1 MADSFVHLHLHTENS
16 LLDGSIR
23 IPDLMKKVAKLK
35 MPAVAMTDH
44 GNLYGAIG
52 FYQQALKFGVK
63 PIIGC
68 EVYVAPTAKELRKEV
83 PGHKRNYHLTLLAQ
97 NEVGYNNLMK
107 LVSRAHL
114 EGFYY
119 KPRTDK
125 ADMARYSEGII
136 CLSGCIS
143 SEVNYFL
150 RESQMDKAREA
161 MQSLVDIYGKDQLY
175 VEVQDHGL
183 DPQAVVRPHLYQF
196 AQDFGLKTAASND
209 VHFLNKADHEAH
221 DVMICIG
228 TNNNVLDENRMRY
241 PEEVYLKTA
250 KEMRQLFKANPE
262 ACNSTLEIADRCG
275 FEIQLDAT
283 SISKYPVYNPTEEDG
298 ATAGEERNVFF
309 RRMCNEKMVERY
321 GPERGMTDPILRER
335 LEKEISLMEEKG
347 FVSYFLFVKEFM
359 DWARVQNIPLGP
371 GRGSA
376 AGSIVAYVLRIT
388 DICPIRFELVFERFL
403 NPERLSP
410 PDIDIDFCQTR
421 RPEVIEHVRQRYGSR
436 RVAHIITFGKM
447 LAKGSLRDVGRV
459 LGLSYSE
466 GDRIA
471 KMIPADL
478 GITLTEAKKKNPELR
493 AAIENE
499 ETTAN
504 VWRFATFMEGL
515 KRNPGVHA
523 AGVVIGDVDL
533 DEFVPLTTDKDDQV
547 LTQYDMDP
555 LTEVGMLK
563 MDFLGL
569 KTLTVIQDAIDLI
582 HLREPDFEIEV
593 SDSFDDQNSFDLLGS
608 GETIAVFQLES
619 GGMMNLCR
627 QFNVDRIEDI
637 IALIALYRPGPM
649 DLIPDYIDRKHGRKK
664 VEYLHPLLEEVS
676 KETFG
681 ILIYQEQVQ
690 KAANVLAGY
699 SLGEADMLRRAMGKK
714 KVEVMVSERAKFVEG
729 SKRVND
735 IPEKKANEIFDLL
748 EKFAGYGFN
757 KSHSAAYGMV
767 SWRTAYLK
775 ANYPVEFMAA
785 VLSNEVTNT
794 EKIAFFVTECQ
805 RMGITVLPPDI
816 NKSLLKF
823 SPDPTFVPEKPPVVP
838 VLKEGQK
845 DINIRSRGK
854 AIRFGLSAIKNVG
867 TAAMASVIKERKATG
882 DFEGLEDF
890 ANRLDNKVVNKKI
903 LENLV
908 KAGAFD
914 FTGETRASL
923 FSRVEHV
930 VASASSAHKD
940 RAAGQESLFDAME
953 FASSAPEHGNAVGEH
968 AEIPEWPK
976 DELLKTEKDL
986 LGFYVTGHP
995 LDSYRHIIETDRYC
1009 RIASVE
1015 ELPESR
1021 KQIAFAGYLENVEVK
1036 YTKRAGK
1043 AFAVFT
1049 LEDFTG
1055 TIEVIAW
1062 NDVYQDK
1069 QHLIKTGQVVAM
1081 KAHVE
1086 IDSRSEQRRLTV
1098 DKVRPMDPDE
1108 IPGPSTAQPAAP
1120 VAVAPP
1126 SNYLNSPQPGTG
1138 GVAET
1143 PPTVRGDPLVLHL
1156 ATRTHSRQDLEAIR
1170 SIVAQYPGVCTLQL
1184 RIRTESGADVLL
1196 TADPAFA
1203 VEMGEEL
1210 RSRLAPWLTVSCE

>member
-1 MADSFVHLHLHTENS
+1 
-16 LLDGSIR
+16 
-23 IPDLMKKVAKLK
+23 
-35 MPAVAMTDH
+35 
-44 GNLYGAIG
+44 
-52 FYQQALKFGVK
+52 
-63 PIIGC
+63 
-68 EVYVAPTAKELRKEV
+68 
-83 PGHKRNYHLTLLAQ
+83 
-97 NEVGYNNLMK
+97 
-107 LVSRAHL
+107 
-114 EGFYY
+114 
-119 KPRTDK
+119 
-125 ADMARYSEGII
+125 
-136 CLSGCIS
+136 
-143 SEVNYFL
+143 
-150 RESQMDKAREA
+150 
-161 MQSLVDIYGKDQLY
+161 
-175 VEVQDHGL
+175 
-183 DPQAVVRPHLYQF
+183 
-196 AQDFGLKTAASND
+196 
-209 VHFLNKADHEAH
+209 
-221 DVMICIG
+221 
-228 TNNNVLDENRMRY
+228 
-241 PEEVYLKTA
+241 
-250 KEMRQLFKANPE
+250 
-262 ACNSTLEIADRCG
+262 
-275 FEIQLDAT
+275 
-283 SISKYPVYNPTEEDG
+283 
-298 ATAGEERNVFF
+298 
-309 RRMCNEKMVERY
+309 
-321 GPERGMTDPILRER
+321 
-335 LEKEISLMEEKG
+335 
-347 FVSYFLFVKEFM
+347 
-359 DWARVQNIPLGP
+359 
-371 GRGSA
+371 
-376 AGSIVAYVLRIT
+376 
-388 DICPIRFELVFERFL
+388 
-403 NPERLSP
+403 
-410 PDIDIDFCQTR
+410 
-421 RPEVIEHVRQRYGSR
+421 
-436 RVAHIITFGKM
+436 
-447 LAKGSLRDVGRV
+447 
-459 LGLSYSE
+459 
-466 GDRIA
+466 
-471 KMIPADL
+471 
-478 GITLTEAKKKNPELR
+478 
-493 AAIENE
+493 
-499 ETTAN
+499 
-504 VWRFATFMEGL
+504 
-515 KRNPGVHA
+515 
-523 AGVVIGDVDL
+523 
-533 DEFVPLTTDKDDQV
+533 
-547 LTQYDMDP
+547 
-555 LTEVGMLK
+555 
-563 MDFLGL
+563 
-569 KTLTVIQDAIDLI
+569 
-582 HLREPDFEIEV
+582 
-593 SDSFDDQNSFDLLGS
+593 
-608 GETIAVFQLES
+608 
-619 GGMMNLCR
+619 MMNLCR

-729 SKRVND
+729 SKRVNE

-805 RMGITVLPPDI
+805 RMGITVLPPDV

-823 SPDPTFVPEKPPVVP
+823 SPDPTFVPEEPPVVP

-1126 SNYLNSPQPGTG
+1126 SSYLNSPQPGTG